1 MAQYLCLLISASF
14 MFSLAFIALLMG
26 ILLPGWYYAE
36 NRRSVHFS
44 TNWYTGPS
52 SDADAT
58 EDDQQYNR
66 CVKAIYGTLLASMT
80 LTSLCVMSS
89 LLMLWADVFGHVH
102 KWMTVLPN
110 ITALHAIFAG
120 LLAYVACT
128 LLFVLIYK
136 MELAPGDNKTRL
148 LPSYCF
154 YIVVAAACLLLFGGC
169 CHRCVKFST
178 KVDCLEKEVS
188 TKAKTSDS
196 PQGFQAPQNT
206 RMNPSGSNASKTKT
220 PWSIFV
226 SSTSTQTSSV
236 GDMKKAAEA

>member
-26 ILLPGWYYAE
+26 ISLPGWYYAE
-36 NRRSVHFS
+36 NRRSEHFS

-58 EDDQQYNR
+58 EDDQKYNR
-66 CVKAIYGTLLASMT
+66 YVKAIYGTLLTSMT
-80 LTSLCVMSS
+80 LTSLCFISS
-89 LLMLWADVFGHVH
+89 LLLLWADVSGHVH
-102 KWMTVLPN
+102 KWMTVLPK

-128 LLFVLIYK
+128 LLLVLIHK
-136 MELAPGDNKTRL
+136 VELGPSDNKTRL

-154 YIVVAAACLLLFGGC
+154 YIVAAAACLLLLGGC
-169 CHRCVKFST
+169 CHRFIKFST
-178 KVDCLEKEVS
+178 KVDCLEK
-188 TKAKTSDS
+188 AKTSDS
-196 PQGFQAPQNT
+196 LQGFQAPQNT
-206 RMNPSGSNASKTKT
+206 RMNPSGSNASETKT
-220 PWSIFV
+220 PWRIFV
-226 SSTSTQTSSV
+226 SSTSTQTASL